1 MNKKLYLA
9 MVAAGIVLGIVYFRY
24 GTNYTP
30 PGQPGLVALERT
42 DFQKIYRQFDEAA
55 DRTRILVLLSP
66 T

>member
-1 MNKKLYLA
+1 M
-9 MVAAGIVLGIVYFRY
+9 AASGILLGVVYYRY

-42 DFQKIYRQFDEAA
+42 DYQKFYQQFDEAA

>member
-1 MNKKLYLA
+1 MNKKIYLA
-9 MVAAGIVLGIVYFRY
+9 MVAAGIALGAVYFRY

-42 DFQKIYRQFDEAA
+42 DFQKLYRQFDEAA
-55 DRTRILVLLSP
+55 GVTRVLVLLSP